1 MKRGFK
7 MPEDLCPNCGRTL
20 DECLCT
26 LEQRGETAE
35 EFEKKIRLAPPRIR
49 ETVLKQRI

>member
-1 MKRGFK
+1 
-7 MPEDLCPNCGRTL
+7 MPEELCPNCGNTA
-20 DECLCT
+20 DKCDYT

-35 EFEKKIRLAPPRIR
+35 EFEKKIRLAPPHIR